1 MMPPPSLTTVYTMP
15 PLYFVPR
22 KWPALAYLQ
31 TDGDVY
37 LLVYHDGKQKRLWG
51 DNEQWLKDRI
61 TAGDYRL
68 TTIAPQLKGA
78 QK

>member
-1 MMPPPSLTTVYTMP
+1 MP

-31 TDGDVY
+31 TNDDINV
-37 LLVYHDGKQKRLWG
+37 LVYHDGVQKRLWG

-68 TTIAPQLKGA
+68 TTIAPQLKGDLRSPGDR
-78 QK
+78 K